1 MNPLDGRLAVMR
13 PSPMTFTVLTLF
25 PDMVRTVLS
34 TSMLARATEAGAV
47 TFRVEDL
54 RQWGSGDHR
63 QVDDTPYGGGAGMV
77 LRVDVVD
84 RAFAALVP
92 RRATSDERP
101 RRPARI
107 ILMTPQGE
115 PFDQRR
121 AEALATDGRDLVLVA
136 GHYEGFDERIRSLVD
151 EELSVGDFVVTGG
164 ELPALSIVDAVT
176 RLLPNALG
184 SRKSVLEESFA
195 IRSPA
200 GDGRLLEYPHYT
212 RPEKYQPIS
221 RPSASLTVPD
231 VLKSGHHAAIAAWR
245 RTQSLER
252 TRVRRPDLIPPDA

>member
-1 MNPLDGRLAVMR
+1 
-13 PSPMTFTVLTLF
+13 MTFTVLTLF

-34 TSMLARATEAGAV
+34 TSMLDRAASAGAV
-47 TFRVEDL
+47 DFRIEDL
-54 RQWGSGDHR
+54 RRWGIGDHR
-63 QVDDTPYGGGAGMV
+63 HVDDTPYGGGAGMV

-84 RAFAALVP
+84 RALAALVP
-92 RRATSDERP
+92 RRATSDEQT
-101 RRPARI
+101 RRPPRI

-151 EELSVGDFVVTGG
+151 DELSVGDFVVTGG
-164 ELPALSIVDAVT
+164 ELPALLIIDAIT
-176 RLLPNALG
+176 RLLPSALG
-184 SRKSVLEESFA
+184 SDESALEESFA
-195 IRSPA
+195 IRPPT

-212 RPEKYQPIS
+212 RPEAYQPIS

-245 RTQSLER
+245 HTQSIER
-252 TRVRRPDLIPPDA
+252 TRTRRPDLMSPDA